1 MQELISSFITK
12 LLEVLFKC
20 LRTYYNIT
28 VGKFNKNMRQLGAA
42 REIIK
47 KIKKPVDERWYFEN
61 GSLNE
66 WKKTFN
72 VIKEKILS
80 LQEDGRNSDKN
91 LIYPLLKMFVKVLKN
106 VNC

>member
-47 KIKKPVDERWYFEN
+47 KIKKPVDER
-61 GSLNE
+61 
-66 WKKTFN
+66 
-72 VIKEKILS
+72 
-80 LQEDGRNSDKN
+80 
-91 LIYPLLKMFVKVLKN
+91 
-106 VNC
+106 